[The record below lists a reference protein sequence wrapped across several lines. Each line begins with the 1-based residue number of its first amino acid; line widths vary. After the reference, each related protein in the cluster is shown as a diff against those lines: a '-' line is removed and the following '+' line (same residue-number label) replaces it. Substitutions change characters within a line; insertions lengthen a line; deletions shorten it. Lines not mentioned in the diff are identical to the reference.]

1 MRTLIL
7 SDRVYFTSFNI
18 KNKIMERK
26 DFIEATVLSLLASGF
41 IFYRYLHKDPNENI
55 PKSIL
60 SKIIKSYVK

>member
-1 MRTLIL
+1 
-7 SDRVYFTSFNI
+7 
-18 KNKIMERK
+18 MERK

-41 IFYRYLHKDPNENI
+41 IFYRYLHKNPNENI